1 MYTLM
6 GDARSQVPLLK
17 ITPTKA
23 SAQISDLYCK
33 FGFEDNY
40 VKVCIK

>member
-1 MYTLM
+1 MYTFP
-6 GDARSQVPLLK
+6 GDARSHLALLE

-23 SAQISDLYCK
+23 SAQISAIYCK